1 MYPRNAIGK
10 YQQTNA
16 QSDIMDADPHRLIQM
31 LLAGALD
38 RLAIA
43 RGHMQ
48 RGELRKKGEVLGRA
62 MQIVGALQ
70 SSLNLDQG
78 GDIAFNLYRLYD
90 YMMRR
95 LADANRDNSEEA
107 LIEVTDLLKEI
118 KSGWD
123 GIREEALKLA
133 EPASPAASV
142 SAASL

>member
-70 SSLNLDQG
+70 SSLNLEQG
-78 GDIAFNLYRLYD
+78 GEIAFNLYRLYD
-90 YMMRR
+90 YMIRR
-95 LADANRDNSEEA
+95 LNEANRDNSEPA
-107 LIEVTDLLKEI
+107 VMEVADLLKEI
-118 KSGWD
+118 KAGWD
-123 GIREEALKLA
+123 GIRDEALKLN
-133 EPASPAASV
+133 ESSGSRPV